1 NLIVD
6 GLMGDANVGTHVS
19 ASVPNA
25 ADFYMRVF
33 CSTSAP
39 TGCTFPSAFFL
50 APGALSLTLHDTGR
64 PSVQAT
70 GGGLTAAGTYKG
82 EQSVSY
88 TASDSGSGVARVTLA
103 LGQTVLGT
111 AQSTCQ
117 PSVLQPCPST
127 TGGAFSVDTHQV
139 PDGTYPVILT
149 AYDASGDAAPTVV
162 ATVTV
167 QNNVATQVL
176 PPPTKPGAVHTKL
189 EMLWHWTPAR
199 TVLTK
204 LVIQRFARSATI
216 TVRCGGRRCPF
227 KRTRG
232 NG

>member
-70 GGGLTAAGTYKG
+70 GGGLTTAGTYKG
-82 EQSVSY
+82 EQSISY
-88 TASDSGSGVARVTLA
+88 TASDSGSGVDHVTVA

-117 PSVLQPCPST
+117 ASVLVPCPST
-127 TGGAFSVDTHQV
+127 TGGAFSVDTRQV

-149 AYDASGDAAPTVV
+149 AYDASGDASPTAV
-162 ATVTV
+162 ATVIV
-167 QNNVATQVL
+167 LNDVATQVL
-176 PPPTKPGAVHTKL
+176 PPSHKLGSVHTKV
-189 EMLWHWTPAR
+189 EMHWRWYPNR

-204 LVIQRFARSATI
+204 LVI
-216 TVRCGGRRCPF
+216 
-227 KRTRG
+227 
-232 NG
+232 